1 MKILQI
7 NTVCGSGSVGK
18 ITADIYHTLKE
29 QGEEGIILYG
39 RNDAPKDVNAVK
51 IGNTMDFYFHVLTGV
66 LFGRGGFGSK
76 KITDQLIQKI
86 QEEKPDIIHL
96 HNIHGFYLQVEKLFA
111 YLKQAEIPVV
121 WTLHDCWS
129 FTGHCAYFDYVSC
142 EKWKQGCRNC
152 PQHKNAYPYS
162 IADYSQKSYERKQLA
177 FQGVKNL
184 TIVTPSHWLKN
195 LVKQSMLKEYPVQVI
210 PNGIEPLNFN
220 DQADGTAFRKQYGI
234 ENKFVILGVANVW
247 EKRKGM
253 RYFIELS
260 QMFEDTR
267 RELNKENA
275 VIVLVGVSKKD
286 KKHLPKGMIGIERTK
301 GVKELASIYRA
312 ADVYVNAT
320 LEDNFP
326 TTNLEALACGTPVIT
341 FATGGSTESVEE
353 NCGLVTEEKSAEG
366 IYKALLQT
374 KNTPFDRKKCAQKG
388 REYDKKIRFSQYID
402 LYTEILKTG
411 E

>member
-29 QGEEGIILYG
+29 QGEEGIVLYG
-39 RNDAPKDVNAVK
+39 RNDAPKEVNAVR
-51 IGNTMDFYFHVLTGV
+51 IGSTLDFYFHALTGV
-66 LFGRGGFGSK
+66 LFGKGGFCSGR
-76 KITDQLIQKI
+76 ITDKLIQKI
-86 QEEKPDIIHL
+86 QEEKPDVIHL

-121 WTLHDCWS
+121 WTLHDCWG

-142 EKWKQGCRNC
+142 KKWKQGCRAC
-152 PQHKNAYPYS
+152 PQHKSVYPYS
-162 IADYSQKSYERKQLA
+162 IADYSKKAYERKQLA
-177 FQGVKNL
+177 FTGVKNL
-184 TIVTPSHWLKN
+184 TIVTPSYWLKD

-210 PNGIEPLNFN
+210 PNGIELKNFN

-234 ENKFVILGVANVW
+234 QNKFMILGVANMW

-253 RYFIELS
+253 EYFIELS
-260 QMFEDTR
+260 KIFADTR

-275 VIVLVGVSKKD
+275 VIVLVGISEKD
-286 KKHLPKGMIGIERTK
+286 KKRLPKEIIGIERTN
-301 GVKELASIYRA
+301 GAKELAEIYRA

-326 TTNLEALACGTPVIT
+326 TTNIEALACGTPVIT
-341 FATGGSTESVEE
+341 FATGGSTEAVDET
-353 NCGLVTEEKSAEG
+353 CGLVTEEKSAKG

-374 KNTPFDRKKCAQKG
+374 KKTSFDRKKCAQKG

-402 LYTEILKTG
+402 LYNKIRKTG